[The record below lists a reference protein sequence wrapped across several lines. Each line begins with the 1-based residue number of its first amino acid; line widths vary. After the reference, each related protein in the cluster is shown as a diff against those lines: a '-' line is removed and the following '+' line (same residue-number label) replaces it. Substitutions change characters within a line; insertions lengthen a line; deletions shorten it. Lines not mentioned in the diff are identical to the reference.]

1 MRPHALASSASSE
14 HGSKASVSSSF
25 ATVKSNPFGAVADP
39 SLVQNSSYLS
49 ASTIINQSLYAIS
62 SKIFSYEAPGAENL
76 LDAHLQLWSQ
86 HYGRQNA
93 FGVIPFFH
101 KFQVRSGAA
110 NAILGY
116 YSKNG
121 TSGQPLSTVV
131 PANALASMR
140 PTWTTS
146 VW

>member
-1 MRPHALASSASSE
+1 MSPHALASSASSE
-14 HGSKASVSSSF
+14 HGSKVSVSSSF

-93 FGVIPFFH
+93 FGVVPFF
-101 KFQVRSGAA
+101 
-110 NAILGY
+110 
-116 YSKNG
+116 
-121 TSGQPLSTVV
+121 TSSRLDLELRMLFWDTTVKMEPRV
-131 PANALASMR
+131 NHCLRLFLPMLWC
-140 PTWTTS
+140 T
-146 VW
+146 